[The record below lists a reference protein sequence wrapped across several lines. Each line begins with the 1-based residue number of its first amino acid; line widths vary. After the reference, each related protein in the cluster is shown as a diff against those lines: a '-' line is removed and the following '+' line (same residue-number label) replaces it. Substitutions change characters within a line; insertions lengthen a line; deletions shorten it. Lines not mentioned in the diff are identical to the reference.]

1 MRKII
6 TFLIMAICLMAI
18 APTDATAQL
27 SVVRTPTTA
36 KDSLSN
42 DDTLYINL
50 TPPANDAIGFHVTGT
65 KSTGTVAGK
74 VYLQASIN
82 GTNYKNIDSVTLSAT
97 DFVFASFS
105 TQYMLPY
112 SQYRAMYASSGTNKV
127 TGIRGTII
135 RRTR

>member
-1 MRKII
+1 MRKLI

-36 KDSLSN
+36 KDSLVN
-42 DDTLYINL
+42 ADTLYINL
-50 TPPANDAIGFHVTGT
+50 TPPANDAIGLHVTGARA
-65 KSTGTVAGK
+65 SGTVAGK
-74 VYLQASIN
+74 VYLQGSID
-82 GTNYKNIDSVTLSAT
+82 GTNYKHIDSVTLSNGAY
-97 DFVFASFS
+97 VFATFS
-105 TQYMLPY
+105 TQYLMPY
-112 SQYRAMYASSGTNKV
+112 SKYRAMYASSGTVKV